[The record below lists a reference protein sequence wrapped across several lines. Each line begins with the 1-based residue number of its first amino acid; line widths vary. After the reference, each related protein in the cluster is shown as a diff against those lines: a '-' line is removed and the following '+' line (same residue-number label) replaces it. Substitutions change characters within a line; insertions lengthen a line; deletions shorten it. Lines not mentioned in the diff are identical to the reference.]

1 MRLYNDDQAKDGNIN
16 PPGHNL
22 NDQSIIIQ
30 MSNNNGSSADIDSHI
45 SKKYEIRR
53 RLGKVIILMLED
65 NDDDDNSGD
74 TKARRL

>member
-1 MRLYNDDQAKDGNIN
+1 MCLYNDDQAKDCNIN
-16 PPGHNL
+16 PPGYNL
-22 NDQSIIIQ
+22 NDQSAIKMQ

-65 NDDDDNSGD
+65 DDGDNGGD

>member
-1 MRLYNDDQAKDGNIN
+1 MTMTMINNDIQFPHHHVYA
-16 PPGHNL
+16 
-22 NDQSIIIQ
+22 Q

-65 NDDDDNSGD
+65 EDDDNSGD

>member
-1 MRLYNDDQAKDGNIN
+1 M
-16 PPGHNL
+16 
-22 NDQSIIIQ
+22 Q

-65 NDDDDNSGD
+65 DDDDNDSD
-74 TKARRL
+74 TKARRF